1 MLGEDGATWTGRDGY
16 HGPPALSVAAAS
28 AAAEPPRGIR
38 RTGLSGLLPA
48 CPAVSGPN
56 YSVNSFR
63 IPEFQPQFGHLQTL
77 GSGTIRFDAEML
89 DDSSPM
95 PKAAGHINFQ
105 RVGRNR

>member
-1 MLGEDGATWTGRDGY
+1 MGTMGRQRYRLLRQPPRPIEPRTERLPPDGA
-16 HGPPALSVAAAS
+16 
-28 AAAEPPRGIR
+28 
-38 RTGLSGLLPA
+38 SGLLPA
-48 CPAVSGPN
+48 
-56 YSVNSFR
+56 YSLNSFW
-63 IPEFQPQFGHLQTL
+63 IPEFQPQFGHLHTL